1 MEQKRW
7 LPILLTLFVFALVGG
22 GIWYGA
28 EIALPNAKAEKAE
41 QIRLA
46 QEAEVAARLA
56 TEGGSEQAADY
67 DYSIPVTSEAIKEAV
82 AAGNKASAD
91 NAVNVTTDDN
101 GDVWITRD
109 WSNPE
114 GLNETDPP
122 DPNDDKG
129 GAKAN
134 MASGGGDIPFD
145 SNGVYSEHRD
155 EGTTTPGGST
165 TPTGG
170 TPSGK
175 DTNPGSGSTP
185 TGTTTNPD
193 SGFTPTGGDTGNSG
207 GNPDTGTQPQ
217 TGGNGNTTN
226 EAGSTGTPS
235 QPSGA
240 NSGNNSSPRTG
251 DVKYVDGQRYVF
263 NALLGWIQSDDNGG
277 QSVGTPGSN
286 AGAEWYGI
294 QDPDA
299 NF

>member
-1 MEQKRW
+1 MKNNKTQSL
-7 LPILLTLFVFALVGG
+7 LPILLFFLALFIVGG

-46 QEAEVAARLA
+46 QEAEAAARLA
-56 TEGGSEQAADY
+56 SEGGSEQASDY
-67 DYSIPVTSEAIKEAV
+67 DYSIPITAEAISEAA

-91 NAVNVTTDDN
+91 DAVNVTTDDN

-109 WSNPE
+109 WSNSE

-122 DPNDDKG
+122 DPNADKG

-134 MASGGGDIPFD
+134 MASGGTDIPFD

-165 TPTGG
+165 APTGG
-170 TPSGK
+170 TLSGK

-193 SGFTPTGGDTGNSG
+193 SGSTPTGSDTGNSG
-207 GNPDTGTQPQ
+207 GNPNTGTQPQ
-217 TGGNGNTTN
+217 TGGIGNTTN
-226 EAGSTGTPS
+226 PGGSGGNGDGGNGGNAGSG
-235 QPSGA
+235 
-240 NSGNNSSPRTG
+240 SPKPG
-251 DVKYVDGQRYVF
+251 DTKIVDGQTYMYDSIF
-263 NALLGWIQSDDNGG
+263 GWTLYGG
-277 QSVGTPGSN
+277 PGVGTAGSN
-286 AGAEWYGI
+286 AGAADYGTVEE
-294 QDPDA
+294 DA

>member
-1 MEQKRW
+1 MKNNKTQS
-7 LPILLTLFVFALVGG
+7 LVPILLFFLALFIVGG

-46 QEAEVAARLA
+46 QEAEAAARLA
-56 TEGGSEQAADY
+56 SEGGSEQASDY
-67 DYSIPVTSEAIKEAV
+67 DYSIPITAEAISEAA

-91 NAVNVTTDDN
+91 DAVNVTTDDN

-109 WSNPE
+109 WSNSE

-122 DPNDDKG
+122 DPNADNG

-134 MASGGGDIPFD
+134 MASGGTDIPFD

-155 EGTTTPGGST
+155 EGTTTPGG
-165 TPTGG
+165 

-175 DTNPGSGSTP
+175 DTNPGGGSTP
-185 TGTTTNPD
+185 TGTTSNPD
-193 SGFTPTGGDTGNSG
+193 SGSTPTGSDTGNSG
-207 GNPDTGTQPQ
+207 GNPNTGTQPQ
-217 TGGNGNTTN
+217 TGGTGNTTN
-226 EAGSTGTPS
+226 PGGSGGNGNGGNGGNAGSG
-235 QPSGA
+235 
-240 NSGNNSSPRTG
+240 SPKNG
-251 DVKYVDGQRYVF
+251 DVKYIDGQRYVYLSGF
-263 NALLGWIQSDDNGG
+263 GWLQSDDNGG

-286 AGAEWYGI
+286 AGAADYGTVEE
-294 QDPDA
+294 DA

>member
-1 MEQKRW
+1 MNNQTKKSI
-7 LPILLTLFVFALVGG
+7 LPVVITLVVFTLLGG

-46 QEAEVAARLA
+46 QEAEAAARLA
-56 TEGGSEQAADY
+56 SEGGSEQASDY
-67 DYSIPVTSEAIKEAV
+67 DYSIPITTEAISEAA

-91 NAVNVTTDDN
+91 DAVNVTTDNN

-109 WSNPE
+109 WSNSE
-114 GLNETDPP
+114 GLNEIDPP
-122 DPNDDKG
+122 DPNADNG

-134 MASGGGDIPFD
+134 MASGGTDIPFD

-155 EGTTTPGGST
+155 EGTTTPGG
-165 TPTGG
+165 

-175 DTNPGSGSTP
+175 DTNPGGGSTP

-193 SGFTPTGGDTGNSG
+193 SGSTPTGSDTGNGG
-207 GNPDTGTQPQ
+207 GNPNTGTQPQ
-217 TGGNGNTTN
+217 TGGTGNTTN
-226 EAGSTGTPS
+226 PGGSG
-235 QPSGA
+235 
-240 NSGNNSSPRTG
+240 GNGNGGNGGNTDGGGSPKSG
-251 DVKYVDGQRYVF
+251 DVKYIDGQRYVYLSGF
-263 NALLGWIQSDDNGG
+263 GWLQSDDNGG

-286 AGAEWYGI
+286 AGAADYGTVEE
-294 QDPDA
+294 DA